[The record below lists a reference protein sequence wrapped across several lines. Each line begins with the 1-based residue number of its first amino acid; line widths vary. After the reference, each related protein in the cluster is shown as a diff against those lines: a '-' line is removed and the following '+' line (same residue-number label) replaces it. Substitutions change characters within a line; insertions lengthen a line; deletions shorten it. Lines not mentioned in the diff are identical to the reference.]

1 MKNRDFLKAFGKNK
15 NRRFFDSGFIFVFF
29 SFQRIGMGGSSVSLR
44 TRVRKWEL
52 GSRACM
58 NIKYIEMLEVMKLLH
73 RG

>member
-1 MKNRDFLKAFGKNK
+1 MKNRHFLKAFGKNK
-15 NRRFFDSGFIFVFF
+15 NRRFFDSGYYFF